1 MNKNEKKTLLKLIG
15 LKQEEGLLKWL
26 FMPFWKSLTAT
37 ILLVTLCLVFSGT
50 FVMAVFS
57 APVIAFGI
65 YMSRKCHNRL
75 KEIKEF
81 DLNPRYM
88 K

>member
-1 MNKNEKKTLLKLIG
+1 MNNQEMQMILKLIS

-50 FVMAVFS
+50 FVMAVLS
-57 APVIAFGI
+57 APMVAFGV

-75 KEIKEF
+75 KELKEF

>member
-1 MNKNEKKTLLKLIG
+1 MNDQEMQTVLKLIG
-15 LKQEEGLLKWL
+15 LKQEETLLKYL
-26 FMPFWKSLTAT
+26 FMPFWKAITAT
-37 ILLVTLCLVFSGT
+37 VLLLTLCLVFSGT
-50 FVMAVFS
+50 FVMAVLS
-57 APVIAFGI
+57 APMTAFGI

>member
-1 MNKNEKKTLLKLIG
+1 MNNQEMQTILKLIG

-37 ILLVTLCLVFSGT
+37 IIFIAVCFVFSGSFFT
-50 FVMAVFS
+50 GILLS
-57 APVIAFGI
+57 PIIAFGI
-65 YMSRKCHNRL
+65 YMSYKCHNRL